1 MKNKRIIYW
10 GLEDERTIPKMAACG
25 DGTDPAGGGGAGG
38 GGSAGSGRPKPEK
51 PKGLGKFPSL
61 GDLLDKLKDL
71 APLLA
76 LGALG
81 AAVIGGA
88 IVFLRKNR
96 DTTPE
101 QQAAGDFGLDLIPPN
116 RST

>member
-1 MKNKRIIYW
+1 MASHRKIYW
-10 GLEDERTIPKMAACG
+10 GLRDESEIPKMAACG
-25 DGTDPAGGGGAGG
+25 DGQDPAGGGGAGS
-38 GGSAGSGRPKPEK
+38 GGSGGSGRPKPEK
-51 PKGLGKFPSL
+51 PKGLGNFPSL

-88 IVFLRKNR
+88 VVFLRKNR
-96 DTTPE
+96 E
-101 QQAAGDFGLDLIPPN
+101 GQNLGLD
-116 RST
+116 